1 MERVMRHGEISPGR
15 RNLLGAGLAGMALL
29 AGAPA
34 HAAALPGRVPF
45 ALARAEEWS
54 LTARNGRRY
63 RVLLSWPAGEVPE
76 AGWPV
81 LYALDGNAMFEVL
94 TGACRFLADA
104 SQGVIVAIDFPLD
117 DTEEGRRDYEYTLP
131 VPEGAASEVRGRHG
145 GADALLAVVEHE
157 LRPLVE
163 AAFRTD
169 PARRSLFG
177 HSYGGLFA
185 LHALFTRTES
195 FSTYL
200 AASPS
205 IWWGGGVLL
214 REAEAFA
221 ARPAPHAG
229 PGAPPRLLMTFG
241 SLEGRLR
248 PDGTVVPP
256 TSQRRI
262 MGDNVR
268 ELAARLHALPGRFGA
283 LDVQEFVGENHGSV
297 RAAAAGR
304 AVPFAFLA

>member
-1 MERVMRHGEISPGR
+1 MMERTMRHGETRPGR
-15 RNLLGAGLAGMALL
+15 RHVLGGGLAGLALL
-29 AGAPA
+29 VGPEAR
-34 HAAALPGRVPF
+34 AAALPGRVPF

-63 RVLLSWPAGEVPE
+63 RVLLSWPPGEVPE

-94 TGACRFLADA
+94 TGACRFLPDA

-117 DTEEGRRDYEYTLP
+117 DTEEARRDFEYTLP
-131 VPEGAASEVRGRHG
+131 VPEGFSEVRGRHG
-145 GADALLAVVEHE
+145 GADALLAVIEHE

-163 AAFRTD
+163 AAFRID
-169 PARRSLFG
+169 PARRALFG

-185 LHALFTRTES
+185 LHALFTRTQS

-214 REAEAFA
+214 REAESFA
-221 ARPAPHAG
+221 AHPAPH
-229 PGAPPRLLMTFG
+229 GAPPRLLMTFG

-256 TSQRRI
+256 GGQRRI

-268 ELAARLHALPGRFGA
+268 ELAERLHALPGRFGA
-283 LDVQEFVGENHGSV
+283 LEVQEFVGENHGSV